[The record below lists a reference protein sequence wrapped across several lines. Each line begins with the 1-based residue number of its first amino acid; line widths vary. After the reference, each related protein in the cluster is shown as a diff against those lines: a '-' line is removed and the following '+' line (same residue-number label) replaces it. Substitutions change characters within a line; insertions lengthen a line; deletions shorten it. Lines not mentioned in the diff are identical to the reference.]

1 MLECPELEDLVDIAQ
16 GHHVRVTWLGVIA
29 VAATEDHLH
38 FLIGFPRLVN
48 GNGWHALAS
57 I

>member
-1 MLECPELEDLVDIAQ
+1 MLECPEFEDLVAIVQ

-38 FLIGFPRLVN
+38 FLIGLRRLVN
-48 GNGWHALAS
+48 RNGWHALAS